1 MPALHEPMNLGDL
14 LKFEGPNLYSREA
27 ATVALGQNLALGTV
41 LGFAADGK
49 AHALD
54 LTAIDGTEVAAAVL
68 LTDCDATV
76 AERSDAVVVR
86 RHAIVGRVAL
96 VWPAG
101 ITNGQKAIAQSQ
113 LESRGILVRDSA

>member
-27 ATVALGQNLALGTV
+27 ATVALGQNLTLGTV

-76 AERSDAVVVR
+76 AERSDAVVIR

>member
-14 LKFEGPNLYSREA
+14 LKFEGPNLFSREA

-41 LGFAADGK
+41 LAFDADHK

-54 LTAIDGTEVAAAVL
+54 PTADDGTEIAAAVL
-68 LTDCDATV
+68 LTDCDATL
-76 AERSDAVVVR
+76 AERSDAVVIR
-86 RHAIVGRVAL
+86 RHAIVARAAL

-101 ITNGQKAIAQSQ
+101 ITNGQKAVAQGQ